1 MQPCGLEQVWILDSE
16 SGKRIRRQAL
26 QMLGSLFRLSMIP
39 FGKAG
44 AGQRTDSQALVR
56 PRLLASGSTWSST
69 GAPGMSCAP
78 ECQAKASSE
87 SGRLPPNRL
96 GSALLRE
103 ERGILVS
110 NGLMR
115 EGHGAREHLS
125 FKLLL
130 DLGRQWR

>member
-1 MQPCGLEQVWILDSE
+1 
-16 SGKRIRRQAL
+16 
-26 QMLGSLFRLSMIP
+26 MLGSLFRLSMIP

-87 SGRLPPNRL
+87 SGIFHPI
-96 GSALLRE
+96 ALAAPFCERRE
-103 ERGILVS
+103 AS
-110 NGLMR
+110 
-115 EGHGAREHLS
+115 
-125 FKLLL
+125 
-130 DLGRQWR
+130 